1 MELPK
6 QYQLRFLG
14 QGGELFSIQIVNLL
28 LMIVTLGLYYP
39 WAKAKTLRYT
49 YGATEFEGSTL
60 QFHGTGEEMFK
71 GFIKAI
77 LFIIGIYAIPAII
90 LFFMDFTGAA
100 EVSTLFLYLGI
111 IGIMPLAIHGS
122 YRYRM
127 SRTSWRGIRFGYR
140 GNRGELVK
148 LFFKG
153 LFFTIITFGIYGAW
167 FTVNLRNY
175 VLSHIRFGS
184 AEFKWKGD
192 GGSFFGLNL
201 GGYFLTIFTLGIYFF
216 WWQKNLFE
224 FYINNL
230 WIEKD
235 GTNIRFRSKAT
246 GGGFAGMMLVNIL
259 IIIFTFGLGAP
270 WVVVRTLNFV
280 FENIEIAGDVDLE
293 QIVQT
298 EQDFKD
304 ATGED
309 IADLFDFE
317 FVI

>member
-28 LMIVTLGLYYP
+28 LMVVTLGLYYP

-111 IGIMPLAIHGS
+111 IAITPLAIHGS

-140 GNRGELVK
+140 GDRGELVK

-153 LFFTIITFGIYGAW
+153 LFLTVITLGIYGAW

-184 AEFKWKGD
+184 AQFKWKGD
-192 GGSFFGLNL
+192 GGTFFGLNL
-201 GGYFLTIFTLGIYFF
+201 GGYFLTIFTFGIYFF

-230 WIEKD
+230 CIEKD
-235 GTNIRFRSKAT
+235 GTSIRFRSRAT
-246 GGGFAGMMLVNIL
+246 GGGFAGMMLVNLL
-259 IIIFTFGLGAP
+259 IILFTFGLGAP

-280 FENIEIAGDVDLE
+280 FDNIEIAGDVDLE

-309 IADLFDFE
+309 IADFFDFE